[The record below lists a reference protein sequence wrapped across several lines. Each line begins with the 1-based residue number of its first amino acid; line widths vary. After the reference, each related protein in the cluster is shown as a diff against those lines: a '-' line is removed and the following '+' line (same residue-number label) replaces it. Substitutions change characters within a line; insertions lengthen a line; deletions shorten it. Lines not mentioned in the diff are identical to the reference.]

1 MLIPEDDFP
10 SATQAGVVDYIDFA
24 LAGDYG
30 RGERLYMRPPFFE
43 GAGEQGWQVGT
54 PASLIRTGLTALRE
68 GNDVTALDE
77 AGRERW
83 VQALSEYEEPLG
95 DVPAGTFF
103 DEVHSLT
110 NEGYFADPIYL
121 GNHDY
126 AGWRMVGFPGA
137 HAYYTERVDDQQGI
151 ARCKPPMGIGTI
163 PGRPERQ
170 AAPRLNGRKGLD
182 PMACR
187 ELPRTDRGQLRG
199 RRRLGRGLSG
209 RQYELAKRRS
219 RQRCDGCWNERAST
233 RRKTVD
239 GPYTQQSIRRPGE
252 TMDEL
257 KYAIASRGTWWI
269 LQQGHAG
276 TNPNNRDQQGPMPIG
291 AMGRSCRV
299 RPSAVPAFH

>member
-1 MLIPEDDFP
+1 MSQTYSRRAVLARIGLGGAAAAAGATTPLRHAFAQADAIPWYFLTDDEARWLAAITDVLIPEDDFP

-137 HAYYTERVDDQQGI
+137 HAYYTERVDDHGYRQVQ
-151 ARCKPPMGIGTI
+151 PPMGIAHTDARSDS
-163 PGRPERQ
+163 P
-170 AAPRLNGRKGLD
+170 PRLIG
-182 PMACR
+182 
-187 ELPRTDRGQLRG
+187 
-199 RRRLGRGLSG
+199 GRG
-209 RQYELAKRRS
+209 
-219 RQRCDGCWNERAST
+219 
-233 RRKTVD
+233 
-239 GPYTQQSIRRPGE
+239 
-252 TMDEL
+252 
-257 KYAIASRGTWWI
+257 
-269 LQQGHAG
+269 
-276 TNPNNRDQQGPMPIG
+276 
-291 AMGRSCRV
+291 
-299 RPSAVPAFH
+299 